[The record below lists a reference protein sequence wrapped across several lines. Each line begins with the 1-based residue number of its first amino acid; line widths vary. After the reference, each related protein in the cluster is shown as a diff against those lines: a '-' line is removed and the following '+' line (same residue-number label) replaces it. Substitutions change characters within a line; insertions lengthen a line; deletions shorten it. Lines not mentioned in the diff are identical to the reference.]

1 MEPPMPVAARNFPW
15 FAALLALI
23 GSLGLAA
30 AWVAVAM
37 ISWHQSAWMA
47 PLAALDAA
55 FLLRLGGA
63 KPGLLRM
70 ALGVVATLL
79 AIAFA
84 NWGIVAAHMAGMM
97 GMGFGDAAL
106 KLGPSLAWTLSTLAN
121 APTDVAWLV
130 AGVVLAAI
138 ASR

>member
-1 MEPPMPVAARNFPW
+1 MPVAVRDFPW

-23 GSLGLAA
+23 GGFGLAA

-47 PLAALDAA
+47 VLAALDAA

-63 KPGLLRM
+63 KPGLMRM

-79 AIAFA
+79 AIALA

-97 GMGFGDAAL
+97 GMGFSDAAL
-106 KLGPSLAWTLSTLAN
+106 NHSN
-121 APTDVAWLV
+121 YEF
-130 AGVVLAAI
+130 I
-138 ASR
+138 N

>member
-1 MEPPMPVAARNFPW
+1 MSVAARSFPW

-23 GSLGLAA
+23 GGLGLAA

-47 PLAALDAA
+47 LLAALDAA

-63 KPGLLRM
+63 RPGPLRM
-70 ALGVVATLL
+70 VLGVAATLL
-79 AIAFA
+79 AIALA

-97 GMGFGDAAL
+97 GLGFSDAVL
-106 KLGPSLAWTLSTLAN
+106 KLVPSLAWTLSTLAN
-121 APTDVAWLV
+121 APTDVAWLL
-130 AGVVLAAI
+130 AGIVLAAV

>member
-1 MEPPMPVAARNFPW
+1 MPGAARNFPW
-15 FAALLALI
+15 FAALLALV
-23 GSLGLAA
+23 GGFGLAA
-30 AWVAVAM
+30 AWIAIAM

-47 PLAALDAA
+47 LLAALDAA

-70 ALGVVATLL
+70 VLGVAATLL
-79 AIAFA
+79 AIVLA

-97 GMGFGDAAL
+97 GMGFSDAAL
-106 KLGPSLAWTLSTLAN
+106 RLGPSLAWTLSTLAN
-121 APTDVAWLV
+121 APTDLAWLL
-130 AGVVLAAI
+130 AGIVLAAI